1 MKVRAKKL
9 GYIHKR
15 RRKPGDEFY
24 CSEQEFSSRWM
35 EVIEEEK
42 KPKSISEVVEEFKEE
57 AEELKPK
64 AKPKRKRRTKAEI
77 EASKVEESK
86 DQSPEVDS

>member
-15 RRKPGDEFY
+15 RRRPGDEFY

-42 KPKSISEVVEEFKEE
+42 KPEKVLEVVEDVAEE
-57 AEELKPK
+57 AEKPK
-64 AKPKRKRRTKAEI
+64 PKLKPKRKRRTKAEM
-77 EASKVEESK
+77 EALKAEKSK
-86 DQSPEVDS
+86 DESVKADS